1 MLLKEVIKM
10 KSLHLIEH
18 GLLSLL
24 AVVALTPAF
33 ADALLQPEPI
43 SAEEAF
49 DAVQRQVFPGT
60 DSEATVILVDVRD
73 PQEVLSSGAAAAV
86 KEIVIGGNT
95 IEPKLGAVRLTKNGE
110 SIEYRDAHGNL
121 VSVALREI
129 TSLDIEAIAYN
140 IKLWDQ
146 TESGFDLKPQ
156 ALKKIARAFAKDLVA
171 LIDETQADVVIVYC
185 RTGGRSSFA
194 GQFILNGMYT
204 FREDTFW
211 SNRLPYPIEVYEI
224 DDPDGTN
231 GRGGFSGPDYSGVF
245 NGYAGFP
252 GRSTVTQAV
261 PSVSWKD
268 SGLPVKRET
277 KALPD

>member
-1 MLLKEVIKM
+1 MKLLH
-10 KSLHLIEH
+10 SIEQ

-24 AVVALTPAF
+24 AIVALTPAF
-33 ADALLQPEPI
+33 AEELLQPLPI
-43 SAEEAF
+43 SADEAF
-49 DAVQRQVFPGT
+49 DAVQRQVVPGT
-60 DSEATVILVDVRD
+60 DSDATVILVDVRD

-86 KEIVIGGNT
+86 KEIVVGEET
-95 IEPKLGAVRLTKNGE
+95 IKPELGEVRLTENGE
-110 SIEYRDAHGNL
+110 SIEYRKADGDL
-121 VSVALREI
+121 VLVPLEGIS
-129 TSLDIEAIAYN
+129 SLDIEAIAYN

-156 ALKKIARAFAKDLVA
+156 ALKKTARAFAKDLVA
-171 LIDETQADVVIVYC
+171 LIDATQADVVIVYC

-204 FREDTFW
+204 FRADTFW
-211 SNRLPYPIEVYEI
+211 SNRLPYPYPIEVYEI
-224 DDPDGTN
+224 DDPDRNN
-231 GRGGFSGPDYSGVF
+231 GRGGFSGPDYDGVF

-268 SGLPVKRET
+268 SGLPVKRQT